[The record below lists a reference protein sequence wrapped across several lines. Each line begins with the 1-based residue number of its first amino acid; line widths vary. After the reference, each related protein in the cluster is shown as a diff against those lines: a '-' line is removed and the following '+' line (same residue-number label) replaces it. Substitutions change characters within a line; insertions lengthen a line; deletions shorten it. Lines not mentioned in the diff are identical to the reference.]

1 MDYRKDIN
9 SRTFLKDYQILRR
22 SFSSMTI
29 WSILLFT
36 FLLFGFT
43 NTNTDAISHTTD
55 SLYSSSSAKTKT
67 WVGTWS
73 TAPQLVEPHNMP
85 PAPGLSNNTLRQVVC
100 VSIGGDML
108 QVRFSNEFSTSPVTM
123 KAVQIAVSKGGDTID
138 ASTSKEILFNGKPEI
153 TMDPGI
159 AITSDPVAF
168 HLEPRM
174 QVAIT
179 IYFGQTSP
187 DVTGHPGSRT
197 TSYLL
202 AGNKISEAEFT
213 DAVKTD
219 HWYVINGIDVKA
231 PKTSAAVAI
240 LGNSITDGR
249 GSGTNKQDRWPDI
262 LAERLLKNPGT
273 KDIAVLNM
281 GIGGNCVLR
290 PCLGPSGLDRFDR
303 DIIKQHG
310 VRWLIIMEGI
320 NDIGGTPD
328 SASASRIAHDL
339 IAAYEQMIDKAHAH
353 GIRVYGATLTPIKK
367 SFYYTDYHETARETV
382 NNWIRNSGRF
392 DAVIDFDKVMQN
404 PQKPLSMI
412 PEAQSGDY
420 LHPNEKGYEMMG
432 GAINL
437 KLFE

>member
-1 MDYRKDIN
+1 
-9 SRTFLKDYQILRR
+9 
-22 SFSSMTI
+22 
-29 WSILLFT
+29 
-36 FLLFGFT
+36 
-43 NTNTDAISHTTD
+43 
-55 SLYSSSSAKTKT
+55 
-67 WVGTWS
+67 
-73 TAPQLVEPHNMP
+73 
-85 PAPGLSNNTLRQVVC
+85 
-100 VSIGGDML
+100 
-108 QVRFSNEFSTSPVTM
+108 
-123 KAVQIAVSKGGDTID
+123 
-138 ASTSKEILFNGKPEI
+138 
-153 TMDPGI
+153 MDPGI
-159 AITSDPVAF
+159 AITSDPVLF
-168 HLEPRM
+168 HLKPRM

-202 AGNKISEAEFT
+202 AGDNISAVNFA

-219 HWYVINGIDVKA
+219 HWYIINGIDVKA
-231 PKTSAAVAI
+231 PNTAAAVAI

-262 LAERLLKNPGT
+262 LAERLLKNAST
-273 KDIAVLNM
+273 EHIAVLNM
-281 GIGGNCVLR
+281 GIGGNCVLK

-328 SASASRIAHDL
+328 SASASRVADDL

-367 SFYYTDYHETARETV
+367 SFYYTDYHEAARETV
-382 NNWIRNSGRF
+382 NKWIRNSGRF

-404 PQKPLSMI
+404 PQNPLSMLTGSPI
-412 PEAQSGDY
+412 R
-420 LHPNEKGYEMMG
+420 
-432 GAINL
+432 
-437 KLFE
+437 

>member
-1 MDYRKDIN
+1 MSYKPCPSNHTI
-9 SRTFLKDYQILRR
+9 SKSRR
-22 SFSSMTI
+22 SFR
-29 WSILLFT
+29 LLFT
-36 FLLFGFT
+36 KIPLFIIILFTFILFGFT
-43 NTNTDAISHTTD
+43 NSGSKDISNPAN
-55 SLYSSSSAKTKT
+55 SRFVPALSKV

-73 TAPQLVEPHNMP
+73 TAPQLVEPRNMP

-100 VSIGGDML
+100 VSIGGDSL

-123 KAVQIAVSKGGDTID
+123 KAVQIAISKGGSTID
-138 ASTSKEILFNGKPEI
+138 ASTTKELKFQGKPEV

-159 AITSDPVAF
+159 AITSDPVLF
-168 HLEPRM
+168 HLKPRM

-202 AGNKISEAEFT
+202 AGDNISAVNFA

-219 HWYVINGIDVKA
+219 HWYIINGIDVKA
-231 PKTSAAVAI
+231 PNTAAAVAI

-262 LAERLLKNPGT
+262 LAERLLKNAST
-273 KDIAVLNM
+273 EHIAVLNM
-281 GIGGNCVLR
+281 GIGGNCVLK

-328 SASASRIAHDL
+328 SASASRVADDL

-367 SFYYTDYHETARETV
+367 SFYYTDYHEAARETV
-382 NNWIRNSGRF
+382 NKWIRNSGRF
-392 DAVIDFDKVMQN
+392 DAVIDFDKVMEN
-404 PQKPLSMI
+404 PQESFIHAAGSPI
-412 PEAQSGDY
+412 R
-420 LHPNEKGYEMMG
+420 
-432 GAINL
+432 
-437 KLFE
+437 